1 MRCSVAATPGRRR
14 MTEFFLPTSGH
25 FVNGRHEFIGAA
37 RGRAA
42 TPYVASDLR
51 ERPID
56 LKYWACATQ
65 AKPMTVQG
73 PWHQIDMAFA
83 T

>member
-1 MRCSVAATPGRRR
+1 

-25 FVNGRHEFIGAA
+25 FVNGRREFIGAA

-51 ERPID
+51 ERLR
-56 LKYWACATQ
+56 LKNGRGGRTT
-65 AKPMTVQG
+65 MTTFVLVHG
-73 PWHQIDMAFA
+73 AWHGD
-83 T
+83 